1 VTYRQLATMSIKKHE
16 GLRLKAYQDTVGVW
30 TIGYGTNLQELEISP
45 MLAEDLLQRGLDTA
59 INDAETW
66 AGEDTWDAL
75 SATRKAVLIDM
86 AYNMGLPTLMQ
97 FKNTRRHLQAGEY
110 DDVAEHMLDSKWARQ
125 VGQRAQTL
133 AQQMREG

>member
-1 VTYRQLATMSIKKHE
+1 MTYRQLATMSIKQHE

-30 TIGYGTNLQELEISP
+30 TIGYGTNLQELEITP